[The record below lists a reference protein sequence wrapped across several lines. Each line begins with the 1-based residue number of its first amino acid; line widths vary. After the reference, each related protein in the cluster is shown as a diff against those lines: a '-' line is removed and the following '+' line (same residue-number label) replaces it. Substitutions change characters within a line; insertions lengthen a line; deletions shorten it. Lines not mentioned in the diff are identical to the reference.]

1 MALVLS
7 MSSFCEPDAEA
18 PPSIY
23 QPIWESEH
31 CSKSCVSTP
40 SPPGGD
46 TQGLIEEPHSRRS
59 PDHVMDHIAVSRI
72 SYFKRKFVEDEE
84 PVLSFRSYC
93 HTVQQVSPVLEE
105 RAHVLRLSLEK
116 LRYMD
121 DPESF
126 LRRSVLINNLLRR
139 LRNEILLQSDWCFP
153 SGPAATACPLQTPA
167 PNTPLP
173 TPTLQPCVAPP
184 GPYRKRP
191 RLLRRDSPECVPTCC
206 CLYAAGRYLQL
217 PLSVYE
223 RDVYSNSHLSS
234 TSSTSSLVRYP
245 QLLEE
250 EEDSDEEEEL
260 DSVCPVLGLCQD
272 ETREQNRMCEGLR
285 EQSHRNLE
293 KEREKGKERGRER
306 VRGGELTV
314 GVSQRWL
321 SDATGNGH
329 QGSLAR
335 AHVRGK

>member
-1 MALVLS
+1 MSIFFSYIMTGVLNDS
-7 MSSFCEPDAEA
+7 GVLW
-18 PPSIY
+18 Y
-23 QPIWESEH
+23 
-31 CSKSCVSTP
+31 VS
-40 SPPGGD
+40 
-46 TQGLIEEPHSRRS
+46 L
-59 PDHVMDHIAVSRI
+59 
-72 SYFKRKFVEDEE
+72 
-84 PVLSFRSYC
+84 
-93 HTVQQVSPVLEE
+93 VQQVSPVLEE

-153 SGPAATACPLQTPA
+153 SGPAATACPLPTPE

-173 TPTLQPCVAPP
+173 TPQLCVTPP

-191 RLLRRDSPECVPTCC
+191 RLLRRDSPECVPACC

-234 TSSTSSLVRYP
+234 TSSSSPSSSSSSTLVRYP

-272 ETREQNRMCEGLR
+272 KTREQNRICEGLR
-285 EQSHRNLE
+285 VQSHRNLD
-293 KEREKGKERGRER
+293 KEREKAKERGKER

-321 SDATGNGH
+321 SDTTGNGH

-335 AHVRGK
+335 VHMRGK